1 MFGLLLYYTPVF
13 DKEDSLWPHVLLVLG
28 SFVIILIIFFGLCCV
43 MLRMR
48 PKDDVDILHMI
59 HIEYLLTMP
68 EYLLEKIR
76 ERDIIDECID
86 IETDLE
92 Y

>member
-1 MFGLLLYYTPVF
+1 
-13 DKEDSLWPHVLLVLG
+13 
-28 SFVIILIIFFGLCCV
+28 
-43 MLRMR
+43 MR

>member
-1 MFGLLLYYTPVF
+1 
-13 DKEDSLWPHVLLVLG
+13 
-28 SFVIILIIFFGLCCV
+28 
-43 MLRMR
+43 
-48 PKDDVDILHMI
+48 
-59 HIEYLLTMP
+59 MP

-92 Y
+92 YWSWL